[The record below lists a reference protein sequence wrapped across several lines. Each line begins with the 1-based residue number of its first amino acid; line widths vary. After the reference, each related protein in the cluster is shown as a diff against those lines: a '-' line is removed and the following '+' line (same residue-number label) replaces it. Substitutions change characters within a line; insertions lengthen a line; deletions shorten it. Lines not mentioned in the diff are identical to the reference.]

1 MKKILKI
8 IALACM
14 LAFTSA
20 CQKAVREHEN
30 FVYKIEGEADS
41 NLYPVE
47 VSQVNE
53 DVLIKLKTAT
63 LTPEIFSIDSAGTE
77 SKFNFDSEGKTLI
90 VPAKFSHIVLRHA
103 GEPAV
108 GIFKEKAKN

>member
-1 MKKILKI
+1 LKKILKI
-8 IALACM
+8 IALACL
-14 LAFTSA
+14 LACTTA

-30 FVYKIEGEADS
+30 FIYKIEGNTNS

-53 DVLIKLKTAT
+53 DILIKLKTAT
-63 LTPEIFSIDSAGTE
+63 VTPEIFSIDSSGAE

-90 VPAKFSHIVLRHA
+90 VPAKFSHIVLRHT

-108 GIFKEKAKN
+108 GIFKEKVKN